1 MIRTQAS
8 MVTPDMMK
16 SVARLTAP
24 NAVHSRS
31 LLLVNTSCS
40 VAKPKG
46 HSASHAIP
54 CGLPRSDGQAT
65 HHPAAA
71 HGATPMSNPHTPDG
85 MPATAE
91 WVLARLEEA
100 GATLLS
106 MPNTGHSTRLRMGTL
121 RPLPDAVDALHA
133 APGPVR
139 APVPSAASVDR
150 MDQAFIWVSLIPEA
164 KFILRRVVHARA
176 LVNPLTGKH
185 LFAWRR
191 LAATVGADHKAV
203 QRWHAQGIDVIVAA
217 LNRSIG

>member
-8 MVTPDMMK
+8 TATLDMTN
-16 SVARLTAP
+16 S
-24 NAVHSRS
+24 AVRRAAHSRS
-31 LLLVNTSCS
+31 LLSVNTFRP

-46 HSASHAIP
+46 HSASCATSH
-54 CGLPRSDGQAT
+54 CLPRSDGQDT
-65 HHPAAA
+65 RHPAAA
-71 HGATPMSNPHTPDG
+71 HGAMPTSNPHTPDG
-85 MPATAE
+85 LPATAE

-121 RPLPDAVDALHA
+121 RPLPDAEDALHA

-150 MDQAFIWVSLIPEA
+150 MDQAFLWVSLIPEA
-164 KFILRRVVHARA
+164 KFILRRVIHARA

-203 QRWHAQGIDVIVAA
+203 QRWHAQGIDMIVAA
-217 LNRSIG
+217 LNRPLG

>member
-8 MVTPDMMK
+8 MATSDAVEAARRRAHDVLLRKSLLSSGNSASPARVRRDSASRATSPDT
-16 SVARLTAP
+16 SRSEGQAISRST
-24 NAVHSRS
+24 AVHGIS
-31 LLLVNTSCS
+31 
-40 VAKPKG
+40 
-46 HSASHAIP
+46 SA
-54 CGLPRSDGQAT
+54 
-65 HHPAAA
+65 
-71 HGATPMSNPHTPDG
+71 SNPHTPDG
-85 MPATAE
+85 LPATAE

-121 RPLPDAVDALHA
+121 RPLPDAEDALHA

-139 APVPSAASVDR
+139 APVPSAANVDR
-150 MDQAFIWVSLIPEA
+150 MDHAFAWVSLIPEA
-164 KFILRRVVHARA
+164 KFVLRRVVHARA

-203 QRWHAQGIDVIVAA
+203 QRWHAQGIDIIVAA
-217 LNRSIG
+217 LNQPFG

>member
-8 MVTPDMMK
+8 TVTPDMTK
-16 SVARLTAP
+16 SVARRTASD
-24 NAVHSRS
+24 AVHSRS
-31 LLLVNTSCS
+31 LLSSSTSCS
-40 VAKPKG
+40 AVKPKG
-46 HSASHAIP
+46 HGASRAMSR
-54 CGLPRSDGQAT
+54 CLPRNEGQAT
-65 HHPAAA
+65 YHPAAA
-71 HGATPMSNPHTPDG
+71 HGATPTSNPHTPDG

-121 RPLPDAVDALHA
+121 RPLPDAEDALHA
-133 APGPVR
+133 VPGPVR

-150 MDQAFIWVSLIPEA
+150 MDQSFVWVSLIPEA

-217 LNRSIG
+217 LNRPIE